1 MSRIEI
7 PLHPEQ
13 DPKTCTKWQQDNVPT
28 EVIKYLRRRNQKLF
42 GQAAGTP
49 LTVPPLSQELGCSGD
64 GEYAEQILTGNYQF
78 PAGYDKNIKTL
89 IKHLRISD
97 ELKQLRVFP
106 TLNER
111 DYIGKLKDWRE
122 STVTSPSRMHLG
134 HHNAMIAKHS
144 YSHIPEDEHEEHKTL
159 REEMDYKQSEIL
171 RVHLTLMNYALE
183 RGYSYRRWQTVANSV
198 LFKEPGNIRIHR
210 TRTIH
215 IYEAD
220 YNLMLCLKRSA
231 ISVEWWPVWFTSKA
245 QCNGPSICGRAS
257 TRIIK
262 NHTQDSCSYE
272 LRCYGM
278 L

>member
-1 MSRIEI
+1 MREKERLTQIQALEQSSSASDKSQVRVLRQLHLAEAKNRLYAKLRAMRMVNEKVGVSRIEI

-13 DPKTCTKWQQDNVPT
+13 DPKTCTEWQQDNVPT
-28 EVIKYLRRRNQKLF
+28 EVIEYLRRRNQKLF

-49 LTVPPLSQELGCSGD
+49 FTVPPLSQELGCSGD

-134 HHNAMIAKHS
+134 HHNVMIAKHS
-144 YSHIPEDEHEEHKTL
+144 YSHIPEDETEEHKTL
-159 REEMDYKQSEIL
+159 REEMDYKQS
-171 RVHLTLMNYALE
+171 RYC
-183 RGYSYRRWQTVANSV
+183 GY
-198 LFKEPGNIRIHR
+198 I
-210 TRTIH
+210 
-215 IYEAD
+215 
-220 YNLMLCLKRSA
+220 
-231 ISVEWWPVWFTSKA
+231 
-245 QCNGPSICGRAS
+245 
-257 TRIIK
+257 
-262 NHTQDSCSYE
+262 
-272 LRCYGM
+272 
-278 L
+278 